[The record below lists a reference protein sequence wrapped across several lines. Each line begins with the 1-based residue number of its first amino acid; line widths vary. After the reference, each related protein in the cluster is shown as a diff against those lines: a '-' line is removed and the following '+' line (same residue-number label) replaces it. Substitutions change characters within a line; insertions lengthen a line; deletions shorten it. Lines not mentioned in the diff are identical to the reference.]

1 MLQVEPCQNLSK
13 FMADGDMLV
22 RQGSRKEKLPGETN
36 EEREESHCE
45 CHHLERVKID
55 SKPARDRR
63 HLQNEHAEKRRPKPK
78 PPISPIKDPLPPNLK
93 PVLVKGTTDDRGE
106 TPLQNNR

>member
-1 MLQVEPCQNLSK
+1 MVALLVADVASGALPESQQVHGRRRYAGAP
-13 FMADGDMLV
+13 
-22 RQGSRKEKLPGETN
+22 
-36 EEREESHCE
+36 
-45 CHHLERVKID
+45 ERVKID